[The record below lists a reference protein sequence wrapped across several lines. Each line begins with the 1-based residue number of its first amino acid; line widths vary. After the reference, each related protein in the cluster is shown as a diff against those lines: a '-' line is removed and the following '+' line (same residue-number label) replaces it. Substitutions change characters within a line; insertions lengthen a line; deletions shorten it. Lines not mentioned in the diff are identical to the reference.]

1 MKIRCKTSAA
11 LAACGLLFALA
22 AHAAGEPA
30 APASAADAA
39 VPADKPKIEYAKVRT
54 QILAGDS
61 IGFIELGWFC
71 NGKTEIKAPDRIEDV
86 LNSFTELA
94 FKKVSRTLGLSLAQ
108 REVSAFDTGAPSDAD
123 YRLGGTVLS
132 VDNKICTYSNNV
144 KGSIK
149 VEIKWDLFSTK
160 QQRVVLSRTVTAS
173 YARDSFETTS
183 PRDFQVN
190 GFAAALT
197 AFFADADVKQALAG
211 VPPAAPVASLP
222 ALHLPGGSFVAG
234 STLQKTDA
242 LKAAV
247 VTISSDSG
255 SGSGFYVADGYLLTN
270 RHVVGSSKYVKV
282 KLASGKELVGEVIR
296 ENGPRD
302 VALLKTESAG
312 VPAIRLR
319 ATDGVVGED
328 VWAIGSPLGQQLAG
342 TMTRGVLS
350 GVRTNEGLSY
360 LQSDVAVNPGNSGG
374 PLIDAQGNAI
384 GLTALKINGTTG
396 LAFFVPGRDAMDRL
410 SVTIDA
416 AADIA
421 QKAH

>member
-1 MKIRCKTSAA
+1 MTILGKTSAA
-11 LAACGLLFALA
+11 LAACTLLLALA
-22 AHAAGEPA
+22 AHAAGDPA
-30 APASAADAA
+30 APASTADAA
-39 VPADKPKIEYAKVRT
+39 VPGDKPKIEYAKVRT

-86 LNSFTELA
+86 LNSFAELA
-94 FKKVSRTLGLSLAQ
+94 FKKVSRNLGLSLAQ
-108 REVSAFDTGAPSDAD
+108 RDVSAFDTGAPSDAD
-123 YRLGGTVLS
+123 YRLGGTVVS
-132 VDNKICTYSNNV
+132 VDNQICTYSNNV

-149 VEIKWDLFSTK
+149 VEVKWDLFSTK
-160 QQRVVLSRTVTAS
+160 QQRVVLSKTVSAS

-197 AFFADADVKQALAG
+197 AFFADADVKQALAS
-211 VPPAAPVASLP
+211 VPPAAPTASLP
-222 ALHLPGGSFVAG
+222 ALHLPGGAFVTG

-296 ENGPRD
+296 ESGPRD

-312 VPAIRLR
+312 VPAIHLR
-319 ATDGVVGED
+319 ATDAVVGED

-360 LQSDVAVNPGNSGG
+360 LQSDVSVNPGNSGG

-384 GLTALKINGTTG
+384 GLTALKINGTSG

-410 SVTIDA
+410 AITIDP
-416 AADIA
+416 AADSA
-421 QKAH
+421 AKAR

>member
-1 MKIRCKTSAA
+1 MKFRGKTSAA
-11 LAACGLLFALA
+11 LAACGLFFAMA

-30 APASAADAA
+30 APASAADAP
-39 VPADKPKIEYAKVRT
+39 VDKPKIEYAKVRT
-54 QILAGDS
+54 QILPGDS
-61 IGFIELGWFC
+61 LGSMEMGWFC
-71 NGKTEIKAPDRIEDV
+71 SGKQEIKAPDRIEDV
-86 LNSFTELA
+86 LNAFTELA
-94 FKKVSRTLGLSLAQ
+94 FKKVSRNLGLSLAQ
-108 REVSAFDTGAPSDAD
+108 HDVSAFDTGAPSDAD
-123 YRLGGTVLS
+123 YRLGGTVLT
-132 VDNKICTYSNNV
+132 VDNQICAYSNNV

-160 QQRVVLSRTVTAS
+160 QQRVVLSKTVTAS
-173 YARDSFETTS
+173 YARDSFETTA

-197 AFFADADVKQALAG
+197 AFFADPDVKLALSG
-211 VPPAAPVASLP
+211 VPPAAPVATLP
-222 ALHLPGGSFVAG
+222 ALHLPGGSFVTG

-247 VTISSDSG
+247 VTISSDNG

-319 ATDGVVGED
+319 VTDGVIGED

-350 GVRTNEGLSY
+350 GVRTNEGLSF
-360 LQSDVAVNPGNSGG
+360 LQSDVSVNPGNSGG

-410 SVTIDA
+410 AITVDA
-416 AADIA
+416 A
-421 QKAH
+421 H